1 MIPDNFLLFMVLT
14 TFVSLAPGPNVV
26 FIMSQAAL
34 RGHRAGIMA
43 GFGIQIANLVYFTL
57 TALGLGVLMQ
67 TSEIAFLVVKW
78 AGAGCLALIG
88 VAAVARSFKG
98 EPPLIEQG
106 QPSPVIAV
114 GRGAFFDGLMIGFGN
129 PKTIIWFMVFLP
141 QFINAQGNV
150 LTQTLALGTVGA
162 IIDLA
167 IQWMYTHIG
176 GRLSRFL
183 GNPTI
188 RKWFERGVGLVF
200 IVLALVV
207 VFTFKQGAH

>member
-14 TFVSLAPGPNVV
+14 TFVSLAPGPNVM

-43 GFGIQIANLVYFTL
+43 GFGIQVANLVYFAL

-67 TSEIAFLVVKW
+67 TSELAFLIVKW
-78 AGAGCLALIG
+78 AGAACLAFFG
-88 VAAVARSFKG
+88 AAAIWRSFRG
-98 EPPLIEQG
+98 EPLVEPG
-106 QPSPVIAV
+106 QPSPVMAV

-129 PKTIIWFMVFLP
+129 PKTVFWFMVFLP

-150 LTQTLALGTVGA
+150 LTQTLFLGTVGA
-162 IIDLA
+162 LIDLA
-167 IQWMYTHIG
+167 VQWVYTHLG

-183 GNPTI
+183 GDPNI
-188 RKWFERGVGLVF
+188 RKWFERGVGVVF
-200 IVLALVV
+200 ISLALLVA
-207 VFTFKQGAH
+207 FTFQQGGH

>member
-14 TFVSLAPGPNVV
+14 TFVSLAPGPNVM

-43 GFGIQIANLVYFTL
+43 GFGIQVANLVYFAL

-67 TSEIAFLVVKW
+67 TSELAFFVVKW
-78 AGAGCLALIG
+78 AGAGCLAFFGL
-88 VAAVARSFKG
+88 AAIWRSFRG
-98 EPPLIEQG
+98 EPLVEPG
-106 QPSPVIAV
+106 QPSPVMAV
-114 GRGAFFDGLMIGFGN
+114 GRGAFIDGLMIGFGN
-129 PKTIIWFMVFLP
+129 PKTIFWFMVFLP

-150 LTQTLALGTVGA
+150 LSQTIFLGTVGA

-167 IQWMYTHIG
+167 VQWLYTHLG

-183 GNPTI
+183 GNPNI
-188 RKWFERGVGLVF
+188 RKWFERGVGIVF
-200 IVLALVV
+200 ISLAILV
-207 VFTFKQGAH
+207 VFTFRQGGH